1 MNKRTLDG
9 YIKKGEFYEAVVED
23 GSDIIF
29 IVDFEG
35 KICYHNDSVR
45 EALGYRAKSLVG
57 KNFFDFILPATLQS
71 FRAKFEISKRR
82 GFSKQIEFQFL
93 CKDGTYRFFEFNAI
107 NLKHRNG
114 INGLILDCRDIT
126 QRKIDAEELLRLQAA
141 KEQFLANI
149 SHEIRTPI
157 NGIAGLANL
166 LRQDPS
172 KDERETYLNAIISS
186 TDNLKVIIND
196 ILDITAI
203 DTGKLQFEKIA
214 FNLSEMLPAL
224 INSFMFQARE
234 KRLSLTCAVE
244 ERLNVFLLGDPV
256 RLNQILINLISNALK
271 FTHHGS
277 ISAEARISR
286 KSQDKVWVQ
295 ISVKDSGVGIP
306 KEKLSTIFESFSQAD
321 ASITRKYGGSGL
333 GLTIAK
339 QLVELQ
345 GGTISVESRE
355 NIGSTFTVTI
365 PYAVSTSE
373 NIFRQS
379 PKLDEPLS
387 QIPKLKILL
396 VEDNDVNRLYA
407 ESILRRWHCE
417 ADTAENGF
425 VAIEKVKG
433 NKYDVILMDVQMPVM
448 DGYEATRAIRMMPGE
463 MAAIPIVALTANAT
477 KSDIDKC
484 LVAGMNDFLSKP
496 FTPEDLYNKLVKDL
510 GLGNDDVST
519 QITPGN
525 DTSDKT
531 KAYDLT
537 YLRSTSQNDENF
549 LRDIIATFTSSTP
562 SILDEMTSL
571 IAKGSLAELGRL
583 AHKLKSSL
591 LLLGMNDLKQQ
602 ALFIEHHA
610 EDKTRAHEVVAEAR
624 SFIETCRASVNA
636 LTRDFQIT

>member
-1 MNKRTLDG
+1 MNKKTLDG

-35 KICYHNDSVR
+35 KICYHNASVKD
-45 EALGYRAKSLVG
+45 ALGYRAKSLVG

-71 FRAKFEISKRR
+71 FKARFDITKRR

-107 NLKHRNG
+107 NLKQRNG

-126 QRKIDAEELLRLQAA
+126 QRKYDAQELLRLQAA

-186 TDNLKVIIND
+186 TENLKVIIND

-234 KRLSLTCAVE
+234 KRLNLSSTID

-277 ISAEARISR
+277 ISAEAMISR

-295 ISVKDSGVGIP
+295 IAVKDSGVGIP

-345 GGTISVESRE
+345 GGTISVESKE

-373 NIFRQS
+373 NIFRES
-379 PKLDEPLS
+379 PKLEQPLT

-407 ESILRRWHCE
+407 ESILRRWHCD

-448 DGYEATRAIRMMPGE
+448 DGYEATRAIRMMPGD
-463 MAAIPIVALTANAT
+463 MAAVPIVALTANAT
-477 KSDIDKC
+477 KADIDKC
-484 LVAGMNDFLSKP
+484 MVAGMNDFLSKP
-496 FTPEDLYNKLVKDL
+496 FTPEDLYNKLIKDL
-510 GLGNDDVST
+510 GLGAEVATETTNSEET
-519 QITPGN
+519 ATN
-525 DTSDKT
+525 ETKT
-531 KAYDLT
+531 YDLT
-537 YLRSTSQNDENF
+537 YLRNTSQNDETF

-562 SILDEMTSL
+562 SILNEMASFM
-571 IAKGSLAELGRL
+571 AKGSLTELGRL

-602 ALFIEHHA
+602 ALFIENNA
-610 EDKTRAHEVVAEAR
+610 DDKAKRHEVIAEAR
-624 SFIETCRASVNA
+624 SFIASCRSAVDA
-636 LTRDFQIT
+636 LSRDFQIS